1 MNPFIEK
8 LIGNNQY
15 ELQKPKEHRDNNNNN
30 LFVIGK
36 IYATWC
42 GHCTSLA
49 PKWNKL
55 TKLLRKKIP
64 KRQLVVSNIES
75 ENVETGLSTL
85 NQKFLSNSDAK
96 VAVQGGYPT
105 IFKIIHNHIHYYEGP
120 RELAPMLKW
129 ALQGRY
135 QQSKKNGKTRKN
147 KTRKNRH

>member
-8 LIGNNQY
+8 LIGNNPS
-15 ELQKPKEHRDNNNNN
+15 EFQKPAEHRNNNI
-30 LFVIGK
+30 FVIGK
-36 IYATWC
+36 IYASWC
-42 GHCTSLA
+42 GHCTALA

-85 NQKFLSNSDAK
+85 NQKFLSKSDAK

-105 IFKIIHNHIHYYEGP
+105 IFKITHNQIHYYEGP

-129 ALQGRY
+129 ALQGLPRY
-135 QQSKKNGKTRKN
+135 QQSKKTGRTQKN